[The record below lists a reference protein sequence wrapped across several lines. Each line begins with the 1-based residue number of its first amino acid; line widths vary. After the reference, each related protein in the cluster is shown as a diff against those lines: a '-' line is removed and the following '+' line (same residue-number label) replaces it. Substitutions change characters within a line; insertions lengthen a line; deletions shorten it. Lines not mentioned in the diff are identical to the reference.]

1 MKEWDK
7 SASKLAINSLID
19 HFTTDIELKL
29 LSLPSLISP
38 TAIQHAPSSRF
49 DRHLHELLSLHY
61 GCVLAYDEGLESDD
75 AVLASAF
82 WRNMYGMSDQVGLT
96 ELEKMVEYVRWQ
108 VHSVWNV
115 PVEDLLRG
123 DWELRL
129 PPRSG
134 GGADVS
140 ISKVVKTG

>member
-1 MKEWDK
+1 M
-7 SASKLAINSLID
+7 
-19 HFTTDIELKL
+19 
-29 LSLPSLISP
+29 
-38 TAIQHAPSSRF
+38 
-49 DRHLHELLSLHY
+49 
-61 GCVLAYDEGLESDD
+61 
-75 AVLASAF
+75 
-82 WRNMYGMSDQVGLT
+82 GLT